1 MFHIGR
7 DGWLFLT
14 GGSNGAADLYR
25 TNPAVWRMLRGWRRL
40 LLARAARAEG
50 LGLRYLHLVS
60 PEKLSVYDQLFV
72 GRGPV
77 RAARSPARRLGRL
90 VRLSAAGRR
99 LWVDALAPLRAARDG
114 PALYHRTDT
123 HWTSHGTFVA
133 YRTLCTACGATP
145 LDDLLATRPGIT
157 ATGVMD
163 LGEKLQFPVPE
174 TRTVHLIPQ
183 QARIAEQSPLHALAE
198 RYPALDL
205 HTGVAV
211 GTRNDHPAADP
222 RRLLLFGSSYSG
234 YGPSGLTAMLAET
247 FRSVH
252 FVWSAEIDWPL
263 VARLRPDLVVTESAE
278 RYMARLPGD
287 RFDVARYQE
296 EAIARLLAAHPG
308 LAALNP

>member
-1 MFHIGR
+1 MFHIGQ

-25 TNPAVWRMLRGWRRL
+25 TDLAVWRMLRGWRRL

-60 PEKLSVYDQLFV
+60 PEKLSVYDRHFF

-90 VRLSAAGRR
+90 VRLSGTGRR
-99 LWVDALAPLRAARDG
+99 LWVDALSPLRAARDG
-114 PALYHRTDT
+114 PDLYYRTDT
-123 HWTSHGTFVA
+123 HWTSRGTFVA
-133 YRTLCTACGATP
+133 YRALCAATGAAP
-145 LDDLLATRPGIT
+145 LDLLATRPFVT

-174 TRTVHLIPQ
+174 TRDLHAIPLR
-183 QARIAEQSPLHALAE
+183 ARVAEASPLHALA
-198 RYPALDL
+198 RRHPALDL

-211 GTRNDHPAADP
+211 ATRNDDPAADP
-222 RRLLLFGSSYSG
+222 RRLLLFGSSYSN
-234 YGPSGLTAMLAET
+234 YGETGLTAMLAET

-252 FVWSAEIDWPL
+252 FVWSAEIDWGL
-263 VARLRPDLVVTESAE
+263 VARLRPDLLITESAE

-296 EAIARLLAAHPG
+296 ETIARLLAE
-308 LAALNP
+308 NPEIQG